1 MRNII
6 GCIAIITF
14 LCTGCSSS
22 KMGDIYMQDDKITN
36 EGDSYSLHKEEQ
48 SIEGQVYTGQLE
60 FEGMDTLWDYEAA
73 EDMEVEVSYC
83 LSVSQGK
90 AKLVYIDSNDQPHI
104 IVENKDR
111 VKTEELENVV
121 LQIKKGRNRIKL
133 VAMNRAQINL
143 RFKISE
149 GNLNSLGF

>member
-14 LCTGCSSS
+14 LCTGCSSN
-22 KMGDIYMQDDKITN
+22 KMEEVYMQDDKLTN

-48 SIEGQVYTGQLE
+48 CVEGQVYTGQLE
-60 FEGMDTLWDYEAA
+60 FEGVDTLWDYEAE

-83 LSVSQGK
+83 LSVSHGK
-90 AKLVYIDSNDQPHI
+90 AKLVYIAPNDQTYI

-111 VKTEELENVV
+111 VKTDDLENAV

-133 VAMNRAQINL
+133 VAMNKAQIDL
-143 RFKISE
+143 KVKVSE
-149 GNLNSLGF
+149 GNLNTLGC